1 MQNKVPK
8 LQNINSFGSIITLF
22 LPSNGYRHHPLKVKS
37 YHPPHT
43 EDIMPKLFHA
53 PHHSVEPWATYM
65 KLGCGAGKRG
75 TGWSEGKRETLHMQ
89 NKSMGEFS
97 AGSLWYESYHC
108 TRYVRLSPLVQS
120 HINTDSSAT
129 LSIPR
134 EKRNKQTNTEK
145 QGEKQWHQEAD
156 HNTREHPVQIL
167 SFTDGANEA

>member
-1 MQNKVPK
+1 
-8 LQNINSFGSIITLF
+8 
-22 LPSNGYRHHPLKVKS
+22 
-37 YHPPHT
+37 
-43 EDIMPKLFHA
+43 
-53 PHHSVEPWATYM
+53 
-65 KLGCGAGKRG
+65 
-75 TGWSEGKRETLHMQ
+75 MQ